1 MRPFSV
7 QNFSRSNLRLI
18 NYLVEIILLHTLPD
32 ALSVEELNMLVFNG
46 GSTRVCFVYRFLQIT
61 TNIKILV
68 VSVLIHI
75 LRKGP
80 TKIFPLIIKKFV
92 FFTDILRIFDF
103 FRVI

>member
-18 NYLVEIILLHTLPD
+18 NYLVEIILLHTLPN
-32 ALSVEELNMLVFNG
+32 ALSVEELNMLVFNDE
-46 GSTRVCFVYRFLQIT
+46 SARVCFVYYFFQIT

-75 LRKGP
+75 L
-80 TKIFPLIIKKFV
+80 
-92 FFTDILRIFDF
+92 
-103 FRVI
+103 